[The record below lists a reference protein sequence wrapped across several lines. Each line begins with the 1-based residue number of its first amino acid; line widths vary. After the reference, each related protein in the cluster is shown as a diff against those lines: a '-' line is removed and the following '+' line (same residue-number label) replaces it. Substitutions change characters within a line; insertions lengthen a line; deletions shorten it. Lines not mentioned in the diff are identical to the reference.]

1 MSYAKSSKSKRKEA
15 DSSIQYCTFHSWYVV
30 LGQANFLKQPATRM
44 EGTNGMQICQISSVH
59 VGHEDPH
66 HYHQYLIAS
75 YPQTVLHLIQVL
87 CKKFVPVPTWHFCSS
102 AFTTLTHSLLCM
114 FGGIAY
120 TVWYST
126 NAYLTADCFCWWL
139 SVWPSYDDKM
149 TKTVTVVIIAQIFW
163 SIAVTP
169 ECNNIPFLDW

>member
-1 MSYAKSSKSKRKEA
+1 MPKVQNQREKRLIPA
-15 DSSIQYCTFHSWYVV
+15 SSIVLSIHDMLF

-87 CKKFVPVPTWHFCSS
+87 CKKFVPVPT
-102 AFTTLTHSLLCM
+102 
-114 FGGIAY
+114 
-120 TVWYST
+120 
-126 NAYLTADCFCWWL
+126 
-139 SVWPSYDDKM
+139 
-149 TKTVTVVIIAQIFW
+149 
-163 SIAVTP
+163 
-169 ECNNIPFLDW
+169 